1 MHCGQHRPRHDSRK
15 AHGFGV
21 KAIFPR
27 LGPTPDASH
36 HTGLILNEV
45 VKRLH
50 SLISS
55 LPPGSMPQPFAFGS
69 ALRIAA
75 RYEGVPTTVGAGVVS
90 LQLMKGLTMRRTIA
104 HIEPTSGR
112 STHFTKADT

>member
-45 VKRLH
+45 VFHR
-50 SLISS
+50 S
-55 LPPGSMPQPFAFGS
+55 P
-69 ALRIAA
+69 
-75 RYEGVPTTVGAGVVS
+75 VS
-90 LQLMKGLTMRRTIA
+90 LTVLFRSRFDPFQGFATSRQTFVHRRQSRCHA
-104 HIEPTSGR
+104 LLRLVEGYR
-112 STHFTKADT
+112 RF